1 MDIQDSYQDC
11 TDKFREKFSVSG
23 DIESLVRSYKKSI
36 PISDDNDLPLGKLSG
51 IFISLEN
58 IDSLCAELFS
68 NAKSRIGQEQLS
80 WLMTVRKGIAITYC
94 IIGSLFQSEGTVDE
108 VRFTGYFVQYDL
120 KQSISIIN
128 GFVELLIHKAK
139 EPKPNLD
146 KLLPSFSESGLE
158 KLNNKL
164 STVMP
169 GNEYSQQY
177 QKSKETLNKT
187 DLDIL
192 LEMKQN
198 CDEFLAQINNML
210 ELFTDIDSKVNL
222 Y

>member
-1 MDIQDSYQDC
+1 
-11 TDKFREKFSVSG
+11 
-23 DIESLVRSYKKSI
+23 
-36 PISDDNDLPLGKLSG
+36 
-51 IFISLEN
+51 
-58 IDSLCAELFS
+58 
-68 NAKSRIGQEQLS
+68 
-80 WLMTVRKGIAITYC
+80 
-94 IIGSLFQSEGTVDE
+94 
-108 VRFTGYFVQYDL
+108 
-120 KQSISIIN
+120 
-128 GFVELLIHKAK
+128 
-139 EPKPNLD
+139 
-146 KLLPSFSESGLE
+146 
-158 KLNNKL
+158 
-164 STVMP
+164 MP